1 MGKLSVFGITLE
13 GNRTV
18 YFPGDFIKGQVL
30 IQVTEPMKMKA
41 IKIMCVGRAYVH
53 WTETRTTGSGENQR
67 TETENYSETENLFE
81 QTIIVHGE
89 GANEQTNLSQG
100 QHVFPFQYQLPTPLP
115 SSYEDGI
122 GYIRYWVKGTIVK
135 PWKFD
140 KYTTQVFTVL
150 DTLDLNNIPNISTP
164 SGNSDTK
171 TLCCWCCTSGPIEA
185 EFHTD
190 RSGYVP
196 GEYILINAAIT
207 NSSYSKVKYTS
218 AMLMQNVTYHA
229 TTKTRIDSR
238 VVNTIMGPGVDKR
251 ATENWTN
258 KRLHIPPLPPSESL
272 HCRIIDIT
280 YSVIFQA
287 HLRTCAVDMRLYA
300 PITIGTIP
308 IRSLQMYRNP
318 PPSIGN
324 QRLAVAPSAL
334 PIHNFPP
341 NTSPNPEQ
349 ATSAYPTRGTFYS
362 PPPSYP
368 SATGGG
374 AIIKDDDYGY
384 TMGDTSF
391 TPQYTYYDW
400 NQSTFTSN
408 K

>member
-1 MGKLSVFGITLE
+1 MSDPVW
-13 GNRTV
+13 
-18 YFPGDFIKGQVL
+18 Q
-30 IQVTEPMKMKA
+30 
-41 IKIMCVGRAYVH
+41 
-53 WTETRTTGSGENQR
+53 
-67 TETENYSETENLFE
+67 
-81 QTIIVHGE
+81 
-89 GANEQTNLSQG
+89 GAAG
-100 QHVFPFQYQLPTPLP
+100 
-115 SSYEDGI
+115 
-122 GYIRYWVKGTIVK
+122 
-135 PWKFD
+135 
-140 KYTTQVFTVL
+140 
-150 DTLDLNNIPNISTP
+150 LDLTP
-164 SGNSDTK
+164 SGHSDTK

-207 NSSYSKVKYTS
+207 NSSNSKVKYTS
-218 AMLMQNVTYHA
+218 AQLMQNVTYHA
-229 TTKTRIDSR
+229 TTKTRNDSR
-238 VVNTIMGPGVDKR
+238 VVNTITGPGVGKR

-258 KRLHIPPLPPSESL
+258 ERLQIPPLPPSELL
-272 HCRIIDIT
+272 HCRIIDIS

-308 IRSLQMYRNP
+308 IRSLQMY
-318 PPSIGN
+318 GN
-324 QRLAVAPSAL
+324 QPPQPIGIEPLAVTPSA
-334 PIHNFPP
+334 PPNESFPP
-341 NTSPNPEQ
+341 NPLPNPEQ
-349 ATSAYPTRGTFYS
+349 ATSAYPTPGTFNL
-362 PPPSYP
+362 PPPSYA

-374 AIIKDDDYGY
+374 AIIKDDDDGY